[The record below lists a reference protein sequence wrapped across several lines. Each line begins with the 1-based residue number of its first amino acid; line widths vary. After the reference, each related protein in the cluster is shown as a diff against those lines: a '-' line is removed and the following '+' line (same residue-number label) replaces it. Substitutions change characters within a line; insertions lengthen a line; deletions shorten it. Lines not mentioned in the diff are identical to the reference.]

1 MQVAPVS
8 WARFLPL
15 RSPSATRLTPSLPRP
30 QAHPARPRRLC
41 QPPWTHTSLSE
52 TSPTHR
58 RNQLS
63 RITQAKRQPLFGR
76 EGSGGRGASLREA
89 ASPPSVSLP
98 LSLEEGARGRGLF
111 YQKSPLPRIH
121 FITTY
126 EFFRCLPWG
135 ARSGRG
141 RCPARQRPDRRS
153 GDGGD
158 YRGKRRRRLECA
170 HGSPFRGDGQS
181 WRADPP

>member
-1 MQVAPVS
+1 MALPAKPPLKGEVPALGGRRGSPPKNTLQGRGGSVS
-8 WARFLPL
+8 RRDHNQAAGT
-15 RSPSATRLTPSLPRP
+15 RSHPSGGTKPEK
-30 QAHPARPRRLC
+30 
-41 QPPWTHTSLSE
+41 TSY
-52 TSPTHR
+52 P
-58 RNQLS
+58 
-63 RITQAKRQPLFGR
+63 KRQPLFRR

-89 ASPPSVSLP
+89 ASPPSTSP
-98 LSLEEGARGRGLF
+98 TPSLEEGARGRGLF
-111 YQKSPLPRIH
+111 YQKSPLPRNH

-158 YRGKRRRRLECA
+158 CRGKRRRRPECA
-170 HGSPFRGDGQS
+170 HGSPFRGDGRF